1 MDASFIANG
10 RTLWSLCVQFTEIFW
25 YVSMFLCVDIYTYV
39 HVRTGNSIC
48 VCSTTS
54 FSTQWVRQLIYNII
68 LYTCIHILY
77 YIIMYIHILCTYI
90 HTYVNI
96 LNSFVRVN
104 FKGRI
109 VPYTSHTYVR
119 SCSPHYIQ
127 HLLVK
132 CCCLHS
138 SCLLLVC
145 FARAGNCTDR
155 QRHLVVHGRRMTL
168 WDACL
173 TAMLG
178 QCVSVESKVCCA

>member
-1 MDASFIANG
+1 MSKAAYLQHNI
-10 RTLWSLCVQFTEIFW
+10 I
-25 YVSMFLCVDIYTYV
+25 YV
-39 HVRTGNSIC
+39 HT
-48 VCSTTS
+48 
-54 FSTQWVRQLIYNII
+54 YII
-68 LYTCIHILY
+68 LYNNV
-77 YIIMYIHILCTYI
+77 
-90 HTYVNI
+90 HTYTYYVHIYIRTYTNI
-96 LNSFVRVN
+96 LNSFVCVN

-155 QRHLVVHGRRMTL
+155 QRRLVVHGRRMTL